1 MHSLPTIYLAAAV
14 FVILLAVFA
23 IVIGIGRKRKRT
35 LGYFGMFLMG
45 VIWITGGVLMGA
57 LLPDGESGW
66 GLAIVGLVLTM
77 IGFFHRHRWNEELR
91 GWPGFF
97 AQNRKP

>member
-1 MHSLPTIYLAAAV
+1 MHSLSTIWLAAAV
-14 FVILLAVFA
+14 FVILLAVFGMMIA
-23 IVIGIGRKRKRT
+23 IGRKRKRT

-45 VIWITGGVLMGA
+45 VIWIIGGVLMGA

-91 GWPGFF
+91 SWPGF